1 MEMITELCSVEKPTS
16 LALGFFDGV
25 HQAHAAVIGAAVDA
39 AGNELVPSVLTFRT
53 GLERPENKLFSKNIL
68 TEEQKL
74 ERFAALGVK
83 QVFLPEFSD
92 FSGMEAERFVRD
104 ILFDCLRAKVLT
116 CGYDY
121 SFGKGASGRVT
132 LLRQLCEQ
140 AGVTL
145 LVQAKCCLHD
155 QTISATAVR
164 EFLLAGDIPSANDML
179 GYSYYILGRV
189 VHGKSLGRTL
199 GFPTLNQPFPAGQLV
214 PKYGVYNSVT
224 EIKGKRYKSITN
236 IGVKPSIEGERT
248 PLAETYLLGG
258 EGDFYGEIARV
269 FLMEMT
275 RPEQKFQ
282 SLEEL
287 KAAVL
292 RDIAARG

>member
-1 MEMITELCSVEKPTS
+1 MEMITELRSVDKPTS

-39 AGNELVPSVLTFRT
+39 AGDELVPSVLTFRT
-53 GLERPENKLFSKNIL
+53 GLSRPENKLFSKNIL

-104 ILFDCLRAKVLT
+104 ILFDRLRAKVLT

-121 SFGKGASGRVT
+121 SFGRGASGDVE

-145 LVQAKCCLHD
+145 RVQAQCCLHG
-155 QTISATAVR
+155 QPISSTTIR
-164 EFLLAGDIPSANDML
+164 EFLLAGNIPAANAML
-179 GYSYYILGRV
+179 GYPYYILGRV
-189 VHGKSLGRTL
+189 MHGKSLGRTL
-199 GFPTLNQPFPAGQLV
+199 GFPTLNQPFPEGQLV
-214 PKYGVYNSVT
+214 PKYGVYNSMT

-236 IGVKPSIEGERT
+236 VGVKPSIEGERT

-258 EGDFYGEIARV
+258 EGDLYGEIARV
-269 FLMEMT
+269 SLMEMT